1 MVALFCDVLY
11 ACQRYMRYMR
21 YLDLSSEIVSRN
33 SRFLTPSLALARLLS
48 FVLSFVSRWQGRG
61 VRALWV
67 MCHLR
72 LLRNVMEIVTAKRN
86 GNSICK
92 EYTPFV
98 TRTMMECLTLKRRR
112 VVTPQWVLCRNG
124 KHPFECPVREEAS
137 RIHYVKSTPPSSQ
150 VHLEYMNMSE

>member
-1 MVALFCDVLY
+1 
-11 ACQRYMRYMR
+11 MR

-61 VRALWV
+61 ARALWV

-72 LLRNVMEIVTAKRN
+72 LLRNVMEIFTAKRN

-98 TRTMMECLTLKRRR
+98 PRTTIGMS
-112 VVTPQWVLCRNG
+112 
-124 KHPFECPVREEAS
+124 HSEEAS
-137 RIHYVKSTPPSSQ
+137 RGHSSMGTVRLLRNGMGNIHSNVPLVTRRHAFTPQYVKNTTCTASVCKEYTPFAPSTCISST
-150 VHLEYMNMSE
+150 